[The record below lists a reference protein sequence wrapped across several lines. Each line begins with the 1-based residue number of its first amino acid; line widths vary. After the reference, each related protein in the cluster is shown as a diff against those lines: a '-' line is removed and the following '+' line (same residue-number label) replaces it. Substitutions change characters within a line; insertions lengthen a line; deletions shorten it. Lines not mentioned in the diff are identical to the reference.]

1 MENTIEDQKSTTS
14 YASNRGTISM
24 FKRVKT
30 AKKLSFT
37 PTQASETSELYYD
50 LDDKSIISFDNMV
63 KKNECIKFE
72 SEIRRSSPE
81 KTNNCI
87 D

>member
-30 AKKLSFT
+30 AK
-37 PTQASETSELYYD
+37 
-50 LDDKSIISFDNMV
+50 
-63 KKNECIKFE
+63 
-72 SEIRRSSPE
+72 
-81 KTNNCI
+81 
-87 D
+87 